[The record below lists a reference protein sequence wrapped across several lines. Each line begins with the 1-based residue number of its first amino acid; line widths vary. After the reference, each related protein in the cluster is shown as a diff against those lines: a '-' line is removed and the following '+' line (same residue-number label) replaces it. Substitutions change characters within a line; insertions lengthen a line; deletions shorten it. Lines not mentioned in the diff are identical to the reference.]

1 MSSILHFEYFIASVL
16 LILSVVIVALWL
28 FSSLELEN
36 TLDANRKIKNKKQEQ
51 IFNKAIDFIK
61 SRKDL
66 IEKINDDEINDVYRK
81 VANRDIVEFDKII
94 GAISKIDEISLTGS
108 KELV

>member
-1 MSSILHFEYFIASVL
+1 MA
-16 LILSVVIVALWL
+16 

-66 IEKINDDEINDVYRK
+66 IEKINDDEINDVYKK
-81 VANRDIVEFDKII
+81 VLNRDIVEFDKII
-94 GAISKIDEISLTGS
+94 SAISKIDEISLTGS